1 MVENQTKLNF
11 AGLWLLVLLLLPALV
26 LWPVYSNDIDF
37 PFYAHNI
44 LIITAPVF
52 FLRYIFFIK
61 YSFIEKTIIPKLI
74 IMPVPLILG
83 IYSYVILND
92 FIGFY
97 NNNGIYYSLESFSLD
112 KQEFLGNY
120 LFRQFIFFGAFT
132 IITCLIIPFRMLISV
147 WRVYNKGTE

>member
-74 IMPVPLILG
+74 FMPVALILG

-120 LFRQFIFFGAFT
+120 LFRQFIFLVHLPLSHA
-132 IITCLIIPFRMLISV
+132 
-147 WRVYNKGTE
+147 